1 MFNNH
6 HLVDAEAREKIRQHE
21 QEAEAFRRLQQLG
34 VRDHGT
40 AQWLFVFSA
49 LILALLVL
57 L

>member
-6 HLVDAEAREKIRQHE
+6 HLIDEEAREKIRQHE

-34 VRDHGT
+34 VRDRST
-40 AQWLFVFSA
+40 AHWLFLFSV
-49 LILALLVL
+49 LVVALLVL